1 MLNQIHPT
9 AIISDTVK
17 IGSGNYI
24 GPYSIITGDTEIGDN
39 NYIASHVVI
48 GSPAEH
54 KEYFGKIG
62 KVIIGNNNRINE
74 FVTINQGTVKPTR
87 LHDNIIMLRGSHVG
101 HDSEIFDNVTISCNV
116 MVGGHSSILEY
127 ANIGL
132 GAVLHQ
138 YSVIGSV
145 SMVGMGSVVIKSS
158 EARPCV
164 TIGGNPARF
173 LKKNIVGM
181 IRANVTNQDLEDL
194 NKRYESLRSHSGI

>member
-1 MLNQIHPT
+1 
-9 AIISDTVK
+9 VK

-39 NYIASHVVI
+39 NHIASHVVI

-145 SMVGMGSVVIKSS
+145 CMVGMGSVVIKSS

-194 NKRYESLRSHSGI
+194 NKRYESLRSHFGL

>member
-17 IGSGNYI
+17 IGSGNYV
-24 GPYSIITGDTEIGDN
+24 GPYSIITGDTEIGNN

-145 SMVGMGSVVIKSS
+145 SMIGMGSVVIKSS

-194 NKRYESLRSHSGI
+194 NKRYESLRSHAGL

>member
-9 AIISDTVK
+9 AIISDSVK

-24 GPYSIITGDTEIGDN
+24 GAYSIISGDTEIGDN
-39 NYIASHVVI
+39 NYIASHSVI

-54 KEYFGKIG
+54 KDYFGIIG

-74 FVTINQGTVKPTR
+74 FTTINQGTEKPTI
-87 LHDNIIMLRGSHVG
+87 LHDNIVMLRGAHIG
-101 HDSEIFDNVTISCNV
+101 HDSEIHDNVTISCNV
-116 MVGGHSSILEY
+116 MVGGHSTILEY

-145 SMVGMGSVVIKSS
+145 CMVGMGAVVIKSS
-158 EARPCV
+158 EARPCI
-164 TIGGNPARF
+164 TIGGTPARF
-173 LKKNIVGM
+173 IKKNIVGM

-194 NKRYESLRSHSGI
+194 NKKYESIRSHSRF

>member
-116 MVGGHSSILEY
+116 MIGGHSSILEY

-194 NKRYESLRSHSGI
+194 NKRYESLRSHTGL

>member
-74 FVTINQGTVKPTR
+74 FVTINQGTLKPTR

-116 MVGGHSSILEY
+116 MVGGHSTILEY

-145 SMVGMGSVVIKSS
+145 CMVGMGSVVIKSS

>member
-74 FVTINQGTVKPTR
+74 FVTINQGTLKPTR

-132 GAVLHQ
+132 GASLHQ

-145 SMVGMGSVVIKSS
+145 CMVGMGSVVIKSS

-194 NKRYESLRSHSGI
+194 NKRYESLRSHTGL